1 MVRNPLAKA
10 GDSRDTGLIR
20 GSGRSP
26 GEGNGNSYQ
35 YFHWESPWTKEIVG
49 CRPWVHKESDI
60 SEQLSTDV
68 RMHTHT
74 QTNIA
79 I

>member
-10 GDSRDTGLIR
+10 GDSRDTGLTC

-26 GEGNGNSYQ
+26 GEGNGNPYQ
-35 YFHWESPWTKEIVG
+35 YFHWENPWTKEIVG
-49 CRPWVHKESDI
+49 YRPWVHKESDI

-68 RMHTHT
+68 HMHTHT